1 MSNIHKIICDFTSGT
16 FNDTLKEKVWEWLIN
31 PKDTDEKEATLQTVW
46 NECRTEANSDTYKSY
61 RKFRKHVISPSCP
74 HVLSIKK
81 LTRVAAILLIPLI
94 SAATAYFYVQSHTHH
109 IEFIHCSVPEGG
121 EQKIIILPDGSKVN
135 LNAGTLL
142 IYPNQFVGKDRNV
155 FLTGEADFNV
165 TKDKKHPFIVKTNHL
180 KVKVLG
186 TRFNVQA
193 YAQDD
198 KTVTTLEHGS
208 VAIQKADSEENLTV
222 LTPNEQLEYNN
233 RNGEFSK
240 KNIDASLYSGWTKG
254 EFNFISQ
261 SLKEIIK
268 TLERTYG
275 INILIDPYLLTPD
288 LYTIKFKKRESL
300 ESVLS
305 IITKTVGN
313 ITYKQDDENTIQ
325 IYSLK
330 KKKGVP

>member
-1 MSNIHKIICDFTSGT
+1 MSNIHKIIRAFTSGT
-16 FNDTLKEKVWEWLIN
+16 FNDTLKEKVWRWLIN
-31 PKDTDEKEATLQTVW
+31 PKDTAEKEATLQTIW
-46 NECRTEANSDTYKSY
+46 NECSTEANSDTHKSY
-61 RKFRKHVISPSCP
+61 RKFRKHVMTPSGP
-74 HVLSIKK
+74 YAFSIKK
-81 LTRVAAILLIPLI
+81 LARIAAILLIPLLSVI
-94 SAATAYFYVQSHTHH
+94 SAYFYVQTHTPQ
-109 IEFIHCSVPEGG
+109 IELIQCSVPEGG
-121 EQKIIILPDGSKVN
+121 EQKVIILPDGSEVN

-142 IYPNQFVGKDRNV
+142 IYPNQFVGKFRSV

-180 KVKVLG
+180 KVRVLG

-193 YAQDD
+193 YAQDE

-254 EFNFISQ
+254 ELNFLSQ
-261 SLKEIIK
+261 PLKEIVR

-275 INILIDPYLLTPD
+275 VSILIDPHLLTPD
-288 LYTIKFKKRESL
+288 LYTIKFKKRESI
-300 ESVLS
+300 ENVLS

-313 ITYKQDDENTIQ
+313 ITCKQDDENTIR

-330 KKKGVP
+330 KKKGEP